1 MKIVWF
7 TIILFVNTLSADS
20 FSDANKAYENGD
32 LIKAS
37 GLMKKSCKNGNMR
50 ACWNLGLLY
59 SNGRGVKRDKNKALE
74 LYKIACE
81 GGYKNGCTS
90 YDIFKDM

>member
-1 MKIVWF
+1 MKIVLL
-7 TIILFVNTLSADS
+7 TVMLFVNSLSADS

-32 LIKAS
+32 LKKAS
-37 GLMKKSCKNGNMR
+37 ELMKKSCDNGNMR

-59 SNGRGVKRDKNKALE
+59 SNGRGVERNSKKALD

-81 GGYKNGCTS
+81 GGYEKGCTS